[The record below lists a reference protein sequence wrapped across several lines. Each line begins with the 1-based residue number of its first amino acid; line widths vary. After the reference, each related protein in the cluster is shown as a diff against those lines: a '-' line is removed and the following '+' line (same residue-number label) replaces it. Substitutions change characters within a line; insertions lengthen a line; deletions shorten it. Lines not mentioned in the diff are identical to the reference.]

1 MTRPRPH
8 LERHM
13 PQRSNQPADT
23 LPRFLLLPA
32 SPFPSRFKSLHGQSF
47 RMCDQYHFDQ
57 WGQEPEDAGVRRT
70 RGEREYLPSEQT
82 PRDK

>member
-23 LPRFLLLPA
+23 LPRFLLLPINLL
-32 SPFPSRFKSLHGQSF
+32 PSRFKSSPGQSF
-47 RMCDQYHFDQ
+47 GMCDQYHFDH
-57 WGQEPEDAGVRRT
+57 WGQEQEDAGVR
-70 RGEREYLPSEQT
+70 
-82 PRDK
+82 